1 MTPPPEDEEDR
12 APKREPATPSAP
24 DMSSHAAPEGPSIRV
39 LLVEDDARLA
49 RLTQKYLE
57 GHGLSVAVAP
67 DGRVGLD
74 RALREGFDLVLLDLM
89 LPGMEGLE
97 VCRAIRAR
105 LDVPIIVITAR
116 HEEAD
121 RVLGL
126 ELGADDYVPKPFSPR
141 ELLARVRAQVRRARG
156 LAGPVERR
164 VVSGR
169 LVLDA
174 GSLTAEYDGRP
185 LALTSH
191 ELALLRIFVERPGR
205 VLGRDLILEL
215 LGTRAGEVVDRSI
228 DVHVSRI
235 RQKLGDDP
243 KQPKLLKTIRGLG
256 YVWVG
261 DG

>member
-1 MTPPPEDEEDR
+1 MSPR
-12 APKREPATPSAP
+12 PAVDASAI
-24 DMSSHAAPEGPSIRV
+24 HL

-57 GHGLSVAVAP
+57 GHGLTVTIAP
-67 DGRVGLD
+67 DGRVGLE
-74 RALREGFDLVLLDLM
+74 RALRERFDLILLDLM

-97 VCRAIRAR
+97 VCRSIRER

-156 LAGPVERR
+156 LAGPPERR
-164 VVSGR
+164 LVSGK
-169 LVLDA
+169 LVLD
-174 GSLTAEYDGRP
+174 GSSLTAEYDGEP

-191 ELALLRIFVERPGR
+191 ELALLRIFAERPGR
-205 VLGRDLILEL
+205 VLGRDRILEL
-215 LGTRAGEVVDRSI
+215 LGTRSGEVVDRSI

-235 RQKLGDDP
+235 RQKLGDDS
-243 KQPKLLKTIRGLG
+243 KQPKLLKTIRGFG